1 MRLLALV
8 LSLVVMAACGSD
20 SPTAPAPINQN
31 VTLAPG
37 QAAAIEGAS
46 LSLRFE
52 NVTGDSRCPA
62 DAICI
67 TGGDALVHIAVTPAA
82 GARRDYTLH
91 TGDMRPVK
99 HEDLTIALVE
109 LTPYPFSARPIQPS
123 DYRATLRVSR

>member
-1 MRLLALV
+1 MT
-8 LSLVVMAACGSD
+8 ACGSD
-20 SPTAPAPINQN
+20 SPTAPTPINQN

-46 LSLRFE
+46 LSVRFE
-52 NVTGDSRCPA
+52 RVSGDSRCPA

-67 TGGDALVHIAVTPAA
+67 TGGDAEVHIAVTPSA
-82 GARRDYTLH
+82 GARRDYALH

-99 HEDLTIALVE
+99 HEDFTIALVE